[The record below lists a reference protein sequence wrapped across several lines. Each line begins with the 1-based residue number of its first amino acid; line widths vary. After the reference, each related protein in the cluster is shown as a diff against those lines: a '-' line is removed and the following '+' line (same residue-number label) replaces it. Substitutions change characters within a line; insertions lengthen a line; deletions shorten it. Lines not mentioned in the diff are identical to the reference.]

1 MPMPTV
7 SALVEALRKSHLVA
21 SNQLDELMAEV
32 GGRCADARA
41 LTQEM
46 LRRNLL
52 TPYQANQIFTT
63 GGRDLILGPYILLA
77 KIGEGIMGQVYK
89 ARHRLMDR
97 YVALKVIRP
106 ELLARPD
113 AVEQFYKD
121 TQAAGQLSHPN
132 IVHAYDSGPIGNTH
146 FFAMEYVEGV
156 DLEKQVQQAGPLS
169 VPLACDFMRQTAQG
183 LQHAFERGV
192 LHRDLKPSNLLIT
205 RPGSATSGPGKPG
218 SGPKLMPSGQPIV
231 KIRNLGL
238 TLLQPLPE
246 AELARVASGIQGKA
260 LTSPD
265 YLAPERAQGRN
276 PGDVRSDLYSLGCTF
291 YFVLSG
297 RVPFSGGTAAEKLR
311 RHQSEEPA
319 PLTALRRD
327 VPTAVVS
334 LIGKLMAKRPDA
346 RPATPGDVAN
356 LLPAS

>member
-7 SALVEALRKSHLVA
+7 SALVEALRKSHLVE
-21 SNQLDELMAEV
+21 SNQLDDLMAEV
-32 GGRCADARA
+32 GPRCADARA

-52 TPYQANQIFTT
+52 TPYQANQIFAS

-77 KIGEGIMGQVYK
+77 KIGEGVMGQVYK
-89 ARHRLMDR
+89 ARHRLMNR
-97 YVALKVIRP
+97 LVALKVIRP

-113 AVEQFYKD
+113 AVEQFYCD

-156 DLEKQVQQAGPLS
+156 DLEKQVQQSGPLA
-169 VPLACDFMRQTAQG
+169 VPLACEFLRQTAHG

-192 LHRDLKPSNLLIT
+192 LHRDMKPSNLQVT

-218 SGPKLMPSGQPIV
+218 SGPKLMPSGHPII

-246 AELARVASGIQGKA
+246 AELARIASGIQGKV

-265 YLAPERAQGRN
+265 YLAPERGRN

-297 RVPFSGGTAAEKLR
+297 RVPFPGGTAADKLR

-319 PLTALRRD
+319 PLTAIRRD
-327 VPTAVVS
+327 IPVSVVS
-334 LIGKLMAKRPDA
+334 VIGKLMAKRPEA
-346 RPATPGDVAN
+346 RFATPGDVAGA
-356 LLPAS
+356 LPAM